1 VRATMFSMR
10 ALPPALAVLALL
22 TPSFAWADAPVRTPP
37 PTSAEA
43 RISID
48 FKDADIVDVVRLMS
62 EVGQFQVVV
71 DPGISCKLTLK
82 LKEVP
87 WDTALDIALRVC
99 GLGSESD
106 NGIMRVAPVAKLT
119 AEHQARRQ
127 LAEEQKLN
135 RPLRTVRY
143 RLSYARAAELAPL
156 IKKFLSPR
164 GDVIFDPRTN
174 TLIITDVD

>member
-1 VRATMFSMR
+1 MR
-10 ALPPALAVLALL
+10 ALPLLACAVLTA
-22 TPSFAWADAPVRTPP
+22 TSVAAADAPPP
-37 PTSAEA
+37 RREAPAEA
-43 RISID
+43 RISLD

-71 DPGISCKLTLK
+71 DPGITCKLTLK
-82 LKEVP
+82 LKEVA
-87 WDTALDIALRVC
+87 WDSALDVALRVC
-99 GLGSESD
+99 GLGAESD

-127 LAEEQKLN
+127 LADEQKLN

-143 RLSYARAAELAPL
+143 TLSYARAAELAPL

-164 GDVIFDPRTN
+164 GDVIYDARTN

>member
-1 VRATMFSMR
+1 MGLSS
-10 ALPPALAVLALL
+10 ALLSSVLLSAVLAA
-22 TPSFAWADAPVRTPP
+22 PAVSADAPPARAT
-37 PTSAEA
+37 TSASSAEA

-48 FKDADIVDVVRLMS
+48 FKDADIVDIVRLLS
-62 EVGQFQVVV
+62 EVGNFQVVI
-71 DPGISCKLTLK
+71 DPGTSCKLTLK

-87 WDTALDIALRVC
+87 WDSALEVALRVC

-106 NGIMRVAPVAKLT
+106 NGIVRVAPVAKLT
-119 AEHQARRQ
+119 AEHQERRR

-143 RLSYARAAELAPL
+143 TLSYARAAELAPL

-164 GDVIFDPRTN
+164 GDVVFDARTN